1 MSNNADCCSYLRS
14 TKTSPAEAQA
24 DTTLALGTYFDRDPP
39 NSMGV
44 HREPGEELWEVVGEV
59 K

>member
-1 MSNNADCCSYLRS
+1 MLIVASYLRS

-24 DTTLALGTYFDRDPP
+24 DTTPALGTYFDRDPL

-44 HREPGEELWEVVGEV
+44 PLEPGEGLWEVVGEV